1 MRAARAS
8 TGWCGRER
16 SLPSPMNAPDLV
28 FAYGN
33 PSRGD
38 DALGPAFLERV
49 ADCSDALIELIT
61 DFQLQP
67 EHALD
72 LVGRRRV
79 LFVDASVS
87 CAEPYEV
94 VRSRR
99 RPRRRCSATRWTPG
113 AARGFRAHRAHAGAA
128 AWALAIRGY
137 GFELGE
143 PLIRSAGEP
152 GAALAWARGWLAL
165 PAPIK

>member
-1 MRAARAS
+1 
-8 TGWCGRER
+8 
-16 SLPSPMNAPDLV
+16 MNAPDLV

-38 DALGPAFLERV
+38 DALGPLFLERI
-49 ADCSDALIELIT
+49 AGCSDAPIELIT

-94 VRSRR
+94 VPLAPAPEAPVFSHALDPRALLAVYERIERSPA
-99 RPRRRCSATRWTPG
+99 PR
-113 AARGFRAHRAHAGAA
+113 

-137 GFELGE
+137 GFELGD
-143 PLIRSAGEP
+143 PLSPKAQANLE
-152 GAALAWARGWLAL
+152 AALAWASGWLAL
-165 PAPIK
+165 PEADKVELSETEA